1 MPSSKTHTKK
11 KTGQNKWKQPGNSI
25 LLEKY
30 RRCKV
35 LPYAFLLLKTSSIFC
50 KVKYFSK
57 GTRALF
63 YSMIEYYLILQ
74 MVLDPFRESLGTE
87 NRFFLSHKIPSGIYY
102 SKVH

>member
-11 KTGQNKWKQPGNSI
+11 KTGQNKWKQPGNRI

-30 RRCKV
+30 RRYKV
-35 LPYAFLLLKTSSIFC
+35 LPYAFLLKTSSIFC

-57 GTRALF
+57 RTRTLF
-63 YSMIEYYLILQ
+63 NSIIEYYLILQ

-87 NRFFLSHKIPSGIYY
+87 NRFFLSRKSPSDIYY
-102 SKVH
+102 SEVH